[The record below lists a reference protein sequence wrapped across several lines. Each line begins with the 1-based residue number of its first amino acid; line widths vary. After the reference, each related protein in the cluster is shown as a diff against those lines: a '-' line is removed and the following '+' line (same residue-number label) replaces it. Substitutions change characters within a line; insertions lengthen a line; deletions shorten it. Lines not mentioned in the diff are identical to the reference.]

1 MAKIIN
7 PFIVTGKIEPEYF
20 CDRVK
25 ESEYLIKSLTNGNNL
40 VLISP
45 RRMGKTG
52 LIRHCYD
59 APEIAGNYNT
69 FFIDILHTTSLREF
83 TYLFGRHIYETLLPR
98 SKKMVVSF
106 TQALKSLSGKFGFD
120 PFSSLPTFNLEI
132 TDITRPE
139 LTLEEIFQ
147 YLEKSAKPCIV
158 AIDEFQQISRY
169 PEKNIEALL
178 RTHIQNMS
186 NAKFIFAGS
195 EFHIMQGMFLSA
207 ARPFYNSADI
217 LELKAIDLD
226 VYSEFI
232 LKHMTRNIRA
242 VDEGVITKVY
252 NLFEGNTYAV
262 QKTFNEVFTLLSER
276 DSCSLDIAVQA
287 IENVIESKAPL
298 FEEMLSNISERYK
311 PLLYSIAQEGKV
323 KQITSASFLKKYRLL
338 SSSSVQHSAKHL
350 LEKSVITRLG
360 GIYSVTD
367 VFFRLW
373 INSKYGKIQ
382 LRDLIAEN

>member
-1 MAKIIN
+1 
-7 PFIVTGKIEPEYF
+7 
-20 CDRVK
+20 
-25 ESEYLIKSLTNGNNL
+25 
-40 VLISP
+40 
-45 RRMGKTG
+45 
-52 LIRHCYD
+52 
-59 APEIAGNYNT
+59 
-69 FFIDILHTTSLREF
+69 
-83 TYLFGRHIYETLLPR
+83 
-98 SKKMVVSF
+98 
-106 TQALKSLSGKFGFD
+106 
-120 PFSSLPTFNLEI
+120 
-132 TDITRPE
+132 
-139 LTLEEIFQ
+139 
-147 YLEKSAKPCIV
+147 
-158 AIDEFQQISRY
+158 
-169 PEKNIEALL
+169 
-178 RTHIQNMS
+178 MS

-232 LKHMTRNIRA
+232 LKHMTRNRRA

-323 KQITSASFLKKYRLL
+323 KQITSASFIKKYRLL